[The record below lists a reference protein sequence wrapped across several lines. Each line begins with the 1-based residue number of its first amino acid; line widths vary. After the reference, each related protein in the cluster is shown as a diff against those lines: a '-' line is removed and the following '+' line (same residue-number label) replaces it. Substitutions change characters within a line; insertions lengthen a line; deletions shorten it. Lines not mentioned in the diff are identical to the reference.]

1 VTRVTL
7 LRAANEHFGGLERE
21 GRRSPGEA
29 RDTRDLRRARRA
41 CTGRTAARELRP
53 PSEPFGRTLDF
64 IKVPKREKAEVPAAV
79 AAHKDEV
86 TAGYVAGAKR
96 D

>member
-1 VTRVTL
+1 MTRVTL

-21 GRRSPGEA
+21 GHRSPGEA
-29 RDTRDLRRARRA
+29 RDTRDLSPRPPRLHSADSRA
-41 CTGRTAARELRP
+41 RP
-53 PSEPFGRTLDF
+53 PSAIRTFGRTLDF